1 MNGQG
6 ESRGEVTVAGRAEG
20 KVKVTELRMKARPV
34 PARPVSRAKAEGA
47 ARFMQQKTATRESPC
62 W

>member
-6 ESRGEVTVAGRAEG
+6 ESRGGVTVAGRAEG

-34 PARPVSRAKAEGA
+34 PARPVSRAKAEGDT
-47 ARFMQQKTATRESPC
+47 RFMQEQTATSESSS

>member
-6 ESRGEVTVAGRAEG
+6 ESRWGVTVAGRAEG

-34 PARPVSRAKAEGA
+34 LARLVSRAESRGSRAFHAAEDGH
-47 ARFMQQKTATRESPC
+47 Q
-62 W
+62 

>member
-6 ESRGEVTVAGRAEG
+6 ESRWGVTVAGRAEG
-20 KVKVTELRMKARPV
+20 KVKVTESRIKARPV

-47 ARFMQQKTATRESPC
+47 ARFMQQKTATSDIPC